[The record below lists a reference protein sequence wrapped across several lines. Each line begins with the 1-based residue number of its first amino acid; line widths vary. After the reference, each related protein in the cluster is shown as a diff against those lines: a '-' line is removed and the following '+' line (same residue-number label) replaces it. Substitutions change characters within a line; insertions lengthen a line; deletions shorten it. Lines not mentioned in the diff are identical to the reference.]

1 MAINLI
7 DLIKG
12 QLTPEIVSQVSTH
25 LGENNSNV
33 SNAISAFLP
42 AIVGGMAN
50 NSGDGGIFN
59 SLKSLASS
67 DFVSQMTSGSDSVAA
82 TIKSVISTIFGSK
95 TDTVVNT
102 VSNFA
107 GVSPASGHQLL
118 DLVGGSTFGFLGK
131 YISDNN
137 LDHNAFTNLLNDQK
151 GIVSSLLPAGLS
163 LAGLGLGGAAAAAST
178 ATPTVEVPKP
188 VVNTE
193 TEYVESGAH
202 VTRSGDVHTPTSKP
216 TPTPPPSNNN
226 DNGGGGSILKWL
238 LPLLLL
244 LLVGFFL
251 WKQCGKK
258 ADTAPTGTSDSA
270 SVHTDTVST
279 ASPSDTAKAATVP
292 AQRESVVVTLP
303 SGKTLNAYKGG
314 IEDQIVTFLKS
325 DEYKNDT
332 EAQLKDKWFNF
343 DNLNFEFNSTKLTP
357 ESQVQLDN
365 LKAILKE
372 FPDANIKVG
381 AYTDKKGDEAA
392 NLKLSQERA
401 LAVKTALGTPQ
412 VKEAAGYGSQFA
424 TVPATASD
432 KEREA
437 DRKTAIRFVK

>member
-12 QLTPEIVSQVSTH
+12 QLSPETVSQVSTH
-25 LGENNSNV
+25 LGESNSNV
-33 SNAISAFLP
+33 TSAVSALLP
-42 AIVGGMAN
+42 ALIGGMAN
-50 NSGDGGIFN
+50 NSGDSTLFTT
-59 SLKSLASS
+59 LKGLASS
-67 DFVSQMTSGSDSVAA
+67 DFVSQMASGSDSVAG
-82 TIKSVISTIFGSK
+82 TIKSLISLIFGGK
-95 TDTVVNT
+95 ADTLVNT

-118 DLVGGSTFGFLGK
+118 DLVGGSSFGFLGK

-137 LDHNAFTNLLNDQK
+137 LDQNQFSSLLNDQK

-163 LAGLGLGGAAAAAST
+163 LAGLGLGGAAAVSSITTPAPERT
-178 ATPTVEVPKP
+178 APVNTPT
-188 VVNTE
+188 
-193 TEYVESGAH
+193 EYQEGGAN
-202 VTRSGDVHTPTSKP
+202 VTRSGNAHTTTSSSSS
-216 TPTPPPSNNN
+216 SNNDKN
-226 DNGGGGSILKWL
+226 GGGGGSILKWL

-244 LLVGFFL
+244 LLAGWFL

-258 ADTAPTGTSDSA
+258 ADTTTVGSA
-270 SVHTDTVST
+270 DST
-279 ASPSDTAKAATVP
+279 AMHSDTATVAIPGDTANIAPATV
-292 AQRESVVVTLP
+292 QRESLVVTLP
-303 SGKTLNAYKGG
+303 SGKTINAYNGG

-357 ESQVQLDN
+357 ESKVQLDN
-365 LKAILKE
+365 LKAILAE
-372 FPDANIKVG
+372 FPAANIKIG
-381 AYTDKKGDEAA
+381 AYTDKKGDAAA
-392 NLKLSQERA
+392 NLKLSKERA
-401 LAVKTALGTPQ
+401 TAVKTALGSAQ
-412 VKEAAGYGSQFA
+412 VKEAEGYGAQFA
-424 TVPATASD
+424 KVPAEASD